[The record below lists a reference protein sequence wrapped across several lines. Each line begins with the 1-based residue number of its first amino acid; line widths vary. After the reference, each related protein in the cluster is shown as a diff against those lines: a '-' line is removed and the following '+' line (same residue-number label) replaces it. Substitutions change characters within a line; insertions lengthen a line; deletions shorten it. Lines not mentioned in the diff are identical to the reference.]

1 MLFVEVISVKLA
13 ALLWRVKLISVWAK
27 TFIDSAGELPRMVFA
42 QKQLHFVL
50 LAALELTY
58 DTSRRV
64 PLADDCAARA
74 GSADWP

>member
-13 ALLWRVKLISVWAK
+13 ASRRFELISVWAK

-50 LAALELTY
+50 LAAL
-58 DTSRRV
+58 DAINTSKFTQ
-64 PLADDCAARA
+64 LF
-74 GSADWP
+74 S